1 MIMRINLWLCGCPS
15 GHCLAEVYVD
25 SATQGGLWASWGWS
39 AFCLRPMQSWHPYFV
54 RSDWY
59 RNKTTQDYT
68 AIQVRSE
75 ICVSFLQV
83 ITSVGAKCLGFT
95 DFLNRRMRLKRT
107 RSNLGLKY
115 IFSCK
120 AFFHLADVIP
130 NKQWQLM
137 GLSIVNHKCW
147 YRSSLP
153 RVWSL

>member
-75 ICVSFLQV
+75 ICVSFLQIV
-83 ITSVGAKCLGFT
+83 TSVGAKCLWFT
-95 DFLNRRMRLKRT
+95 RQKNEVKKLWVIWAW
-107 RSNLGLKY
+107 KY
-115 IFSCK
+115 LFSCK
-120 AFFHLADVIP
+120 AFHLADVIP
-130 NKQWQLM
+130 IEQW
-137 GLSIVNHKCW
+137 HW
-147 YRSSLP
+147 EYRSITKAECWCQVSPL